1 MGIGLRLTSR
11 AADRRCAGSLKSHDM
26 AMVRTPP
33 GVAEDEFFQ
42 ATFQS
47 HDRTAAA
54 SRTPGG
60 GSTPRVRRDLVV
72 AI

>member
-1 MGIGLRLTSR
+1 
-11 AADRRCAGSLKSHDM
+11 
-26 AMVRTPP
+26 VRTPP

-60 GSTPRVRRDLVV
+60 RSTPRVRTDLVV
-72 AI
+72 AT